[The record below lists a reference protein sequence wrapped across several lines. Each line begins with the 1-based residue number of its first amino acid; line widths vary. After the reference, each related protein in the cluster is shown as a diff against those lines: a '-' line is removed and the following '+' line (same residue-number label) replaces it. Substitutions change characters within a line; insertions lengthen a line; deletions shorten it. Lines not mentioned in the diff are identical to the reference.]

1 MVEKYYPLDF
11 NQQEMIGLER
21 QLNHFIIDASTNE
34 DMKNI
39 STLVDI
45 CQGFV
50 ETWWH
55 RIFNLVDRLIR
66 LLVTLPVS
74 TATAERIFSVL
85 KIVKTRL
92 RNKIEDQYLA
102 NSLLVQV
109 EGEIVE
115 HYTYDDIISDFKD
128 LKNIRVDF

>member
-1 MVEKYYPLDF
+1 
-11 NQQEMIGLER
+11 
-21 QLNHFIIDASTNE
+21 
-34 DMKNI
+34 
-39 STLVDI
+39 
-45 CQGFV
+45 
-50 ETWWH
+50 
-55 RIFNLVDRLIR
+55 

-128 LKNIRVDF
+128 LKNRRADF

>member
-1 MVEKYYPLDF
+1 
-11 NQQEMIGLER
+11 MIGLER

-39 STLVDI
+39 STLVDL
-45 CQGFV
+45 CRGFV
-50 ETWWH
+50 KTGRH
-55 RIFNLVDRLIR
+55 RIFNLVDRLIC
-66 LLVTLPVS
+66 LLVTLLVS
-74 TATAERIFSVL
+74 TATAEHIFSVL

-115 HYTYDDIISDFKD
+115 HYTYDDIISEEQTFM
-128 LKNIRVDF
+128 I